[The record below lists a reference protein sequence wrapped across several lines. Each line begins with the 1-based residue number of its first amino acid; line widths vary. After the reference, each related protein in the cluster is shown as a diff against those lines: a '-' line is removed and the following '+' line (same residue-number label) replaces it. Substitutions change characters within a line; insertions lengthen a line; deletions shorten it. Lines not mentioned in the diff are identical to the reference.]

1 MSHKLISGTIRNK
14 IGFLNRFKHI
24 ANNVPAA
31 AEYVRPACLPTAHV
45 PHGQRCWTAGW
56 GFRKFGKTVWGYYQ
70 GSNLARY
77 LQEASVNVFS
87 NEYCEA
93 NSQYILANSI
103 S

>member
-1 MSHKLISGTIRNK
+1 MKSD
-14 IGFLNRFKHI
+14 FKPIQHI

-45 PHGQRCWTAGW
+45 PHGQRCWIAGW
-56 GFRKFGKTVWGYYQ
+56 GYRKFGQSVWGYWQ

-87 NEYCEA
+87 NDYCAA
-93 NSQYILANSI
+93 NSQYIIANNVS
-103 S
+103 